1 MSLQRSQ
8 LVAVALT
15 LLACAKQPSGEP
27 PKLESNS
34 RVAIDAGEWVLVSLG
49 TQTMPADSTKRPTL
63 RLDTG
68 TLHASGFTGCNR
80 YSASFISR
88 GDSLAFGPVVSTKMF
103 CEATS
108 ELETAFLKALGE
120 TATYQV
126 RTWSPI
132 AGDEAKP
139 GFTPSQVN
147 NSELL
152 LRTRDG
158 QEARFKPASK

>member
-1 MSLQRSQ
+1 MSIQHSQ
-8 LVAVALT
+8 LVAVAMT
-15 LLACAKQPSGEP
+15 LLACGKQPSGEP
-27 PKLESNS
+27 PKLESS
-34 RVAIDAGEWVLVSLG
+34 APLAIGTGDWVLVSLG

-68 TLHASGFTGCNR
+68 TLHASGFAGCNR
-80 YSASFISR
+80 YSGTFILR
-88 GDSLAFGPVVSTKMF
+88 GDSLTFGPVVSTKMF

-108 ELETAFLKALGE
+108 ELETAFLKALGA